1 MASYLTKRILRSF
14 ITLFIVCTIVFCLL
28 RLMPIEGY
36 FNNFDKL
43 TESQVQRQ
51 LEMKGLKDPL
61 PVQLGHFYKDL
72 IHGDLGKSNRYRPGV
87 EITKILADKIPVSM
101 WLGAISL
108 VISLLLGIPLG
119 RVMARYKGRIPDHL
133 GTIFIVL
140 INAVPA
146 VVYYLFIQMYG
157 TSILGIPI
165 LFTRGKWITYILPVF
180 SLALGNISYYAM
192 WLRRYMIDESN
203 KDYVKLAVAKG
214 MKSRDVMNKQI
225 FRNAFVPLIQYIP
238 TSFLLTLV
246 GSIYIESLYS
256 IPGMGGLLV
265 KSIQGQDNTIVQA
278 LVLIYSALSIAGLII
293 GDIMMTM
300 IDPRISFIKKRGAR
314 E

>member
-1 MASYLTKRILRSF
+1 
-14 ITLFIVCTIVFCLL
+14 
-28 RLMPIEGY
+28 
-36 FNNFDKL
+36 
-43 TESQVQRQ
+43 
-51 LEMKGLKDPL
+51 
-61 PVQLGHFYKDL
+61 
-72 IHGDLGKSNRYRPGV
+72 
-87 EITKILADKIPVSM
+87 M

-300 IDPRISFIKKRGAR
+300 IDPRISFSKKGGAR
-314 E
+314 

>member
-72 IHGDLGKSNRYRPGV
+72 IHGDLGKSTRYRPGV

-300 IDPRISFIKKRGAR
+300 IDPRISFSKKGGAR
-314 E
+314 

>member
-246 GSIYIESLYS
+246 GSIYIEALYS

-300 IDPRISFIKKRGAR
+300 IDPRISFSKKGGAR
-314 E
+314 

>member
-61 PVQLGHFYKDL
+61 PVQLGYFYKDL

-300 IDPRISFIKKRGAR
+300 IDPRISFSKKGGAR
-314 E
+314 

>member
-214 MKSRDVMNKQI
+214 MKSRDVMNRQI

-300 IDPRISFIKKRGAR
+300 IDPRISFSKKGGAR
-314 E
+314 

>member
-1 MASYLTKRILRSF
+1 
-14 ITLFIVCTIVFCLL
+14 
-28 RLMPIEGY
+28 MPIEGY

-165 LFTRGKWITYILPVF
+165 LFTRGKWITYVLPVF
-180 SLALGNISYYAM
+180 SLSLGNISYYAM

-300 IDPRISFIKKRGAR
+300 IDPRISFSKKGGAR
-314 E
+314 

>member
-72 IHGDLGKSNRYRPGV
+72 IHGDLGKSNRYRPSV

-300 IDPRISFIKKRGAR
+300 IDPRISFSKKGGAR
-314 E
+314 

>member
-1 MASYLTKRILRSF
+1 
-14 ITLFIVCTIVFCLL
+14 
-28 RLMPIEGY
+28 MPIEGY

-108 VISLLLGIPLG
+108 LISLLLGIPLG

-300 IDPRISFIKKRGAR
+300 IDPRISFSKKGGAR
-314 E
+314 

>member
-300 IDPRISFIKKRGAR
+300 IDQRISFSKKGGAR
-314 E
+314 

>member
-1 MASYLTKRILRSF
+1 MASYLTKRVLRSF

-72 IHGDLGKSNRYRPGV
+72 IHGDLGKSTRYRPGV

-165 LFTRGKWITYILPVF
+165 LFTRGKWITYVLPVF

-300 IDPRISFIKKRGAR
+300 IDPRISFSKKGGAR
-314 E
+314 

>member
-1 MASYLTKRILRSF
+1 MASYLTKRILCSF

-300 IDPRISFIKKRGAR
+300 IDPRISFSKKGGAR
-314 E
+314 

>member
-300 IDPRISFIKKRGAR
+300 IDPRITFSKKGGAR
-314 E
+314 

>member
-108 VISLLLGIPLG
+108 LISLLLGIPLG

-300 IDPRISFIKKRGAR
+300 IDPRISFSKKGGAR
-314 E
+314 

>member
-87 EITKILADKIPVSM
+87 EITKILVDKIPVSM

-300 IDPRISFIKKRGAR
+300 IDPRISFSKKGGAR
-314 E
+314 

>member
-72 IHGDLGKSNRYRPGV
+72 IHGDLGKSTRYRPGV

-165 LFTRGKWITYILPVF
+165 LFTRGKWITYVLPVF

-300 IDPRISFIKKRGAR
+300 IDPRISFSKKGGAR
-314 E
+314 

>member
-1 MASYLTKRILRSF
+1 MASYLTKRVLRSF

-72 IHGDLGKSNRYRPGV
+72 IHGDLGKSTRYRPGV

-119 RVMARYKGRIPDHL
+119 RVTARYKGRIPDHL

-165 LFTRGKWITYILPVF
+165 LFTRGKWITYVLPVF

-300 IDPRISFIKKRGAR
+300 IDPRISFSKKGGAR
-314 E
+314 

>member
-300 IDPRISFIKKRGAR
+300 IDPRISFS
-314 E
+314 

>member
-203 KDYVKLAVAKG
+203 KDDVKLAVAKG

-300 IDPRISFIKKRGAR
+300 IDPRISFSKKGGAR
-314 E
+314 

>member
-72 IHGDLGKSNRYRPGV
+72 VHGDLGKSNRYRPGV

-300 IDPRISFIKKRGAR
+300 IDPRISFSKKGGAR
-314 E
+314 

>member
-146 VVYYLFIQMYG
+146 VVYYLLIQMYG

-300 IDPRISFIKKRGAR
+300 IDPRISFSKKGGAR
-314 E
+314 

>member
-119 RVMARYKGRIPDHL
+119 RVMARYKGRIPDYL

-300 IDPRISFIKKRGAR
+300 IDPRISFSKKGGAR
-314 E
+314 

>member
-1 MASYLTKRILRSF
+1 
-14 ITLFIVCTIVFCLL
+14 
-28 RLMPIEGY
+28 MPIEGY

-256 IPGMGGLLV
+256 IPGMGGPLV

-300 IDPRISFIKKRGAR
+300 IDPRISFSKKGGAR
-314 E
+314 

>member
-1 MASYLTKRILRSF
+1 
-14 ITLFIVCTIVFCLL
+14 
-28 RLMPIEGY
+28 
-36 FNNFDKL
+36 
-43 TESQVQRQ
+43 
-51 LEMKGLKDPL
+51 MKGLKDPL
-61 PVQLGHFYKDL
+61 PVQLGRFYSDL
-72 IHGDLGKSNRYRPGV
+72 VHGDLGKSTRYRPGV

-108 VISLLLGIPLG
+108 AISLLLGIPLG
-119 RVMARYKGRIPDHL
+119 RAMAHYKGRLPDHL
-133 GTIFIVL
+133 GTVFIVL

-180 SLALGNISYYAM
+180 SLSLGNISYYAM

-214 MKSRDVMNKQI
+214 MKSKDIMNKQI

-265 KSIQGQDNTIVQA
+265 KCIQGQDNTVVQA
-278 LVLIYSALSIAGLII
+278 LVLIYSALSIAGLIL
-293 GDIMMTM
+293 GDVMMTM
-300 IDPRISFIKKRGAR
+300 IDPRISFSKKGGAR
-314 E
+314 

>member
-165 LFTRGKWITYILPVF
+165 LFTRVKWITYILPVF

-300 IDPRISFIKKRGAR
+300 IDPRISFSKKGGAR
-314 E
+314 

>member
-14 ITLFIVCTIVFCLL
+14 ITLFIVCTIVFCSL

-300 IDPRISFIKKRGAR
+300 IDPRISFSKKGGAR
-314 E
+314 

>member
-225 FRNAFVPLIQYIP
+225 FRNAFFALIQYIP

-300 IDPRISFIKKRGAR
+300 IDPRISFSKKGGAR
-314 E
+314 

>member
-246 GSIYIESLYS
+246 GSIYIESIYS

-300 IDPRISFIKKRGAR
+300 IDPRISFSKKGGAR
-314 E
+314 

>member
-72 IHGDLGKSNRYRPGV
+72 IHGDLGKSTRYRPGV

-146 VVYYLFIQMYG
+146 VVYYLFVQMYG

-300 IDPRISFIKKRGAR
+300 IDPRISFSKKGGAR
-314 E
+314 

>member
-72 IHGDLGKSNRYRPGV
+72 IHGDLGKSTRYRPGV

-146 VVYYLFIQMYG
+146 VVYYVFIQMYG

-300 IDPRISFIKKRGAR
+300 IDPRISFSKKGGAR
-314 E
+314 

>member
-165 LFTRGKWITYILPVF
+165 LFTRGKWITYILPIF
-180 SLALGNISYYAM
+180 SLSLGNISYYAM

-300 IDPRISFIKKRGAR
+300 IDPRISFSKKGGAR
-314 E
+314 

>member
-165 LFTRGKWITYILPVF
+165 LFARGKWITYILPVF

-300 IDPRISFIKKRGAR
+300 IDPRISFSKKGGAR
-314 E
+314 

>member
-300 IDPRISFIKKRGAR
+300 IDPRISFSKKGGAR
-314 E
+314 Y

>member
-87 EITKILADKIPVSM
+87 AITKILADKIPVSM

-300 IDPRISFIKKRGAR
+300 IDPRISFSKKGGAR
-314 E
+314 

>member
-293 GDIMMTM
+293 GDIMMTV
-300 IDPRISFIKKRGAR
+300 IDPRISFSKKGGAR
-314 E
+314 

>member
-146 VVYYLFIQMYG
+146 VVYYLFIQMFG

-300 IDPRISFIKKRGAR
+300 IDPRISFSKKGGAR
-314 E
+314 

>member
-119 RVMARYKGRIPDHL
+119 RVMARYKRRIPDHL

-300 IDPRISFIKKRGAR
+300 IDPRISFSKKGGAR
-314 E
+314 

>member
-72 IHGDLGKSNRYRPGV
+72 IHGDLGKSTRYRPGV

-203 KDYVKLAVAKG
+203 KDYVKLAVAMG

-300 IDPRISFIKKRGAR
+300 IDPRISFSKKGGAR
-314 E
+314 

>member
-192 WLRRYMIDESN
+192 WLRRYMIDENN

-300 IDPRISFIKKRGAR
+300 IDPRISFSKKGGAR
-314 E
+314 

>member
-72 IHGDLGKSNRYRPGV
+72 IHGDLGKSTRYRPGV

-165 LFTRGKWITYILPVF
+165 LFTRGKWITYVLPVF

-214 MKSRDVMNKQI
+214 MKSRDVMNKKI

-300 IDPRISFIKKRGAR
+300 IDPRISFSKKGGAR
-314 E
+314 